1 MKPQPITDLA
11 IYRLPSQVSGHLACL
26 TVIHRGVDRNPILRA
41 VSSHL
46 GMYHCDTLRS
56 GPGPDPPG
64 KKPPIYRA
72 LFWRYKC
79 MGTIRFANRTLQS
92 VDHDNLAVMEK
103 PVEDEEV
110 MVE

>member
-1 MKPQPITDLA
+1 
-11 IYRLPSQVSGHLACL
+11 
-26 TVIHRGVDRNPILRA
+26 
-41 VSSHL
+41 
-46 GMYHCDTLRS
+46 
-56 GPGPDPPG
+56 
-64 KKPPIYRA
+64 
-72 LFWRYKC
+72 